1 MGNLIIGVALV
12 ILIIVAGAS
21 YGVYQLLNPTR
32 TSRDRLAELTG
43 GPKKDPKGEDE
54 LADRIQKRLAELATS
69 ADIDDADALQ
79 KQLIQGGYRARNA
92 PQLFN
97 MARVALALA
106 MPIFISPLVL
116 GSSLTTMAGAVFL
129 ASGFGYVLPQLIV
142 NGAVQARQTELLNA
156 FPDSLDLLVTCV
168 EAGLGLDAA
177 IKRVAF
183 EMEEAAPM
191 LSSEMLT
198 ISSEI
203 SAGVA
208 RVDALKH
215 FGERTGVEEITSL
228 VNMLV
233 QADRFGTSIGE
244 SLRTHSE
251 IVREHR
257 MSRAEEAAAA
267 VSPKLTVVMI
277 LFLMPTLGIVLLGPA
292 IINISK
298 LF

>member
-1 MGNLIIGVALV
+1 MGTLVIVLALV
-12 ILIIVAGAS
+12 VLLIVAGAS

-43 GPKKDPKGEDE
+43 GPKKEPGGDDE
-54 LADRIQKRLAELATS
+54 LAERIQKRLAELATN

-79 KQLIQGGYRARNA
+79 KQLIQAGFRAKNA

-97 MARVALALA
+97 MARVVLALL
-106 MPIFISPLVL
+106 MPILVSPLVL
-116 GSSLTTMAGAVFL
+116 SSSLTTMAGAVFL
-129 ASGFGYVLPQLIV
+129 ASGFGYVMPQLIV
-142 NGAVQARQTELLNA
+142 TGAMDARKAELLNA

-168 EAGLGLDAA
+168 EAGLALDAA

-191 LSSEMLT
+191 LSTEMLT
-198 ISSEI
+198 VTSEM

-215 FGERTGVEEITSL
+215 FGERTGVDEIVQL

-233 QADRFGTSIGE
+233 QADRFGTSIAD

-257 MSRAEEAAAA
+257 MSRAEEKAAA

-277 LFLMPTLGIVLLGPA
+277 MFLMPTLGIVLLGPA
-292 IINISK
+292 IINISE